1 MFVCSSKQKI
11 NNFESNVNEDE
22 AKLLMSKLV
31 ELAEHAE
38 EICVMSSS
46 RGQVSMGAGI
56 YEQIRLMKIFDVFFC
71 MENKD

>member
-1 MFVCSSKQKI
+1 MCKKIKPHKEFPFPLVFVCSSKQEI

-56 YEQIRLMKIFDVFFC
+56 YI
-71 MENKD
+71 